1 MVAFNDHVF
10 ECDQCFRLV
19 DSPEKDQAAY
29 EAINKYLLLGE
40 EHLDYG
46 QVAGY
51 VDGTLDAE
59 DRGSVSTHI
68 EHCTGCASEVREIAE
83 IKARIDAGRRAN
95 GRVRIGI
102 SSQPY

>member
-1 MVAFNDHVF
+1 MKKHPTETEMEAYRNRTASPEQLLAINDHIF

-59 DRGSVSTHI
+59 DRVSVSTHI
-68 EHCTGCASEVREIAE
+68 EHCTGCAS
-83 IKARIDAGRRAN
+83 
-95 GRVRIGI
+95 
-102 SSQPY
+102 